1 MRLNNSKIKSLFQ
14 NQDIRGLAG
23 NFFYLSILKIISFV
37 FPLITLPYLTRVI
50 GVEKFG
56 AIAFATAVIVIVETV
71 VDWGFNYT
79 ATRDA
84 ARVRE
89 DIDVVSQIFSEVIF
103 SKLTLMVICFI
114 LLFSLLPL
122 FSLSKETEL
131 LLLLTFAYIPGHI
144 LFPEWLFQAFEQMKY
159 ITILN
164 VLSKLIFTVL
174 VFVVIREQSDY
185 VFQPLLVACGYIVS
199 GIIAMFV
206 LVKRYGVYVRFPKF
220 GPIFKRLKSSTNM
233 FVSLIVPNLYNN
245 FSVILLRTY
254 CGDGATGIYSGGEK
268 FHGIVDQLTQVL
280 SRVFFPFLAR
290 HKDKHSLYVK
300 IIGTIA
306 VLMSLLMF
314 FGADLFVDIFLTPNF
329 SDSAIVIR
337 ILALSPIFLFLSN
350 AYGTNYLVLVGKENL
365 MRNIYVVWSLVGFA
379 LAWIL
384 VPRFGYVGV
393 AFVLLSIRGTIG
405 VSNYLVAKRL
415 MKEKTHI

>member
-1 MRLNNSKIKSLFQ
+1 MQLDKSKIKLLFQ
-14 NQDIRGLAG
+14 NRDTRGLIG
-23 NFFYLSILKIISFV
+23 NFFYLSLLKVLSFV

-84 ARVRE
+84 ARSRE
-89 DIDVVSQIFSEVIF
+89 NIDVVSQIFSEVIF
-103 SKLTLMVICFI
+103 SKLTLMVICFV
-114 LLFSLLPL
+114 LLFSVLPL
-122 FSLSKETEL
+122 FSISKEYEL

-144 LFPEWLFQAFEQMKY
+144 LFPEWLFQAFEHMKY

-174 VFVVIREQSDY
+174 VFVVIRKQSDY
-185 VFQPLLVACGYIVS
+185 VYQPLLVACGYLVS
-199 GIIAMFV
+199 GIIAIYI
-206 LVKRYGVYVRFPKF
+206 LIKRYGVYVKFPSIK
-220 GPIFKRLKSSTNM
+220 PIVNRLKSSTNM

-254 CGDGATGIYSGGEK
+254 CGEGATGIYSGGEK

-280 SRVFFPFLAR
+280 SRTFFPFLAR
-290 HKDKHSLYVK
+290 HKEKHSVYVK
-300 IIGTIA
+300 ITGVIA
-306 VLMSLLMF
+306 LVMSLLMF
-314 FGADLFVDIFLTPNF
+314 LCADLFVDIFLTPNF
-329 SDSAIVIR
+329 SDSAYVIR
-337 ILALSPIFLFLSN
+337 ILALSPIFMFLANS
-350 AYGTNYLVLVGKENL
+350 YGTNYLVLVGKENL
-365 MRNIYVVWSLVGFA
+365 MRNIYVVWSVIGFI

-384 VPRFGYVGV
+384 VPKFSYIGV
-393 AFVLLSIRGTIG
+393 ALVLLLTRGAIG
-405 VSNYLVAKRL
+405 VSIYLTAKRC
-415 MKEKTHI
+415 MKE

>member
-1 MRLNNSKIKSLFQ
+1 MRLNKSKIKSLFQ
-14 NQDIRGLAG
+14 NQDIRGLVG

-84 ARVRE
+84 ARARE

-103 SKLTLMVICFI
+103 SKLTLMAICFF

-185 VFQPLLVACGYIVS
+185 MFQPLLVACGYIVS
-199 GIIAMFV
+199 GIPEVWSDFQTI
-206 LVKRYGVYVRFPKF
+206 
-220 GPIFKRLKSSTNM
+220 
-233 FVSLIVPNLYNN
+233 
-245 FSVILLRTY
+245 
-254 CGDGATGIYSGGEK
+254 EK
-268 FHGIVDQLTQVL
+268 FDKYVYKFDCSQL
-280 SRVFFPFLAR
+280 
-290 HKDKHSLYVK
+290 
-300 IIGTIA
+300 I
-306 VLMSLLMF
+306 
-314 FGADLFVDIFLTPNF
+314 
-329 SDSAIVIR
+329 
-337 ILALSPIFLFLSN
+337 
-350 AYGTNYLVLVGKENL
+350 
-365 MRNIYVVWSLVGFA
+365 
-379 LAWIL
+379 
-384 VPRFGYVGV
+384 
-393 AFVLLSIRGTIG
+393 
-405 VSNYLVAKRL
+405 
-415 MKEKTHI
+415 